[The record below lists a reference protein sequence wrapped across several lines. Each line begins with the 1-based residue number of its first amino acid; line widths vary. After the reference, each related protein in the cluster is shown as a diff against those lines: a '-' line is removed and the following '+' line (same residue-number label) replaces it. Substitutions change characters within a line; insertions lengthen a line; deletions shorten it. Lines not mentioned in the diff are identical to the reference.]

1 MGNCFCGLTMGLL
14 FFFFFPSLSSIASNC
29 SADLQGHCWTPLCH
43 LWSSFLNMFL
53 RGTSSIL
60 DGKSVDGKSV
70 SFSSPSSP
78 LGKQRMNSPEPSFP
92 HAFMP
97 EYSWYVFRWLDSEDD
112 DGIYLSNG
120 N

>member
-1 MGNCFCGLTMGLL
+1 MGNCCCGLTMGLL
-14 FFFFFPSLSSIASNC
+14 FFLFFPSLSSIASNC
-29 SADLQGHCWTPLCH
+29 SVDLQGHCWTPLCH

-60 DGKSVDGKSV
+60 DGKSV